1 MEPVTLAI
9 IAAAGLL
16 LASGKKKGRP
26 SGGGSYRERFRVDSK
41 EERIA
46 VMNDIRSMSAW
57 YSNEFGSMP
66 FLADFLTV
74 TAFRES
80 RFNPAAFN
88 QEVATNPNKTMG
100 LSALGL
106 FGQRPDFM
114 FKKANGLE
122 SLKSKPYLIHNP
134 KWAFVT
140 AVYHIWDAD
149 QTAISKSGREADWAA
164 VRRWWGYP
172 SKVDDFDM
180 MDEFSQKSAMR
191 FEEAIH
197 DCNSSYGTN
206 IDPDFMWM
214 PVESDGYPGMDVM
227 LKAFGLK
234 K

>member
-16 LASGKKKGRP
+16 LASGKKKGG
-26 SGGGSYRERFRVDSK
+26 SSSDGSYRERFRVDSK

-46 VMNDIRSMSAW
+46 VMDDIRSMSAW

-66 FLADFLTV
+66 FLADFLTI

-80 RFNPAAFN
+80 RFNPASAN
-88 QEVATNPNKTMG
+88 PEIKTNPSN
-100 LSALGL
+100 AARGL
-106 FGQRPDFM
+106 FGQRPQYM
-114 FKKANGLE
+114 FKKSNGLE

-140 AVYHIWDAD
+140 AVYHVWDAD
-149 QTAISKSGREADWAA
+149 QSAIRKNGREADWAA
-164 VRRWWGYP
+164 VRRWWGLP
-172 SKVDDFDM
+172 RLVHDFDM
-180 MDEFSQKSAMR
+180 VEEFSQESYIK
-191 FEEAIH
+191 FEEAVH